1 MTDYIEEFMRL
12 GYENV
17 VEEFRSS
24 VKFERIMELTGWRF
38 LSKER
43 SISLKKLIKKRIG
56 QMYDE

>member
-1 MTDYIEEFMRL
+1 MRL